1 MNPTRRLLLSVVVIL
16 VFGLVTVWRKDL
28 LGAWTATAAFLLLVF
43 CFDAIAA
50 LLQPRSL
57 RVNRAVSDTLSL
69 GAWHSVGL
77 TVSNDGR
84 GREKLDVIDH
94 CPTTFKT
101 DAKLVSM
108 TLAADASKALQYRIQ
123 PTERGHHD
131 FDLVQIR
138 RYSPWGFWTTRQ
150 NLGETHESRV
160 FPNFTAI
167 SKYALRGAD
176 SLQSMAAS
184 HVRQRRG
191 EGLDFHQLREYR
203 IGDTFRQI
211 DWKASARSHKLISKE
226 FQEERDQQVIF
237 MLDSGRRMLAR
248 DGDLSHFDHV
258 LNTVMLLGYIALRQ
272 GDAVGY
278 MTCEPDPKWL
288 PATKGRSTISTLS
301 RHLFDMQPRPEAT
314 DYWHAAT
321 ELVRRQRRRAL
332 VILVTNVRDE
342 DSQDLHKAIG
352 LLRQRHLLVV
362 ASLTENAIADTLEKP
377 VDTFDD
383 ALHFAATQDYVARRR
398 NARKR
403 VSQRGVYMHDTDC
416 DALPSVLTDQYLA
429 IKRAGIL

>member
-1 MNPTRRLLLSVVVIL
+1 MNPTRRTLLTVVGVLLI
-16 VFGLVTVWRKDL
+16 GLVTLWRKDL
-28 LGAWTATAAFLLLVF
+28 LSAWMMGAAAVPFVL
-43 CFDAIAA
+43 CYDAIAA
-50 LLQPRSL
+50 LLLSSKLEAKRI
-57 RVNRAVSDTLSL
+57 ASDTLAL
-69 GAWHSVGL
+69 GAWHNV
-77 TVSNDGR
+77 TVNIENAGR
-84 GREKLDVIDH
+84 GHEKIDVIDH
-94 CPTTFKT
+94 IPVSFKT
-101 DAKLVSM
+101 NATLTSM
-108 TLAADASKALQYRIQ
+108 RLAPDASKTMRYRVQ
-123 PTERGHHD
+123 PTERGRHD
-131 FDLVQIR
+131 FDTVQIR

-150 NLGETHESRV
+150 QLGEPHVASV
-160 FPNFTAI
+160 FPDFTAV
-167 SKYALRGAD
+167 SKFALRGAD
-176 SLQSMAAS
+176 SLQSMAAT
-184 HVRQRRG
+184 HVKQRRG

-203 IGDTFRQI
+203 VGDTFRQI
-211 DWKASARSHKLISKE
+211 DWKATARSQKLISKE

-237 MLDSGRRMLAR
+237 LLDSGRRMLAR

-278 MTCEPDPKWL
+278 MTCEPDPRWL
-288 PATKGRSTISTLS
+288 PASKGRSTISTLS

-321 ELVRRQRRRAL
+321 ELVRRQRRRAM

-377 VDTFDD
+377 VSTFDE
-383 ALHFAATQDYVARRR
+383 ALHFAATQDYVTRR
-398 NARKR
+398 NSAQTKISR
-403 VSQRGVYMHDTDC
+403 RGVYMHDTDC
-416 DALPSVLTDQYLA
+416 ESLPGVLTDQYMA

>member
-1 MNPTRRLLLSVVVIL
+1 VNPTRRVLVTVAGVLLV
-16 VFGLVTVWRKDL
+16 GLVTLWRKDL
-28 LGAWTATAAFLLLVF
+28 LSAWMIGAAAVLFVL
-43 CFDAIAA
+43 CFDAIAS
-50 LLQPRSL
+50 LLQTRSL
-57 RVNRAVSDTLSL
+57 EAQRTASDTLSL
-69 GAWHSVGL
+69 GAWHNVLL
-77 TVSNDGR
+77 TIHNTGSGH
-84 GREKLDVIDH
+84 EKIDVIDH
-94 CPTTFKT
+94 FPVSFNSDATITSMKLPPETAKT
-101 DAKLVSM
+101 LN
-108 TLAADASKALQYRIQ
+108 YRVQ
-123 PTERGHHD
+123 PTERGEHD
-131 FDLVQIR
+131 FANIQIR

-150 NLGETHESRV
+150 DLGEPHLARV

-176 SLQSMAAS
+176 SLQAMAAT
-184 HVRQRRG
+184 HVKQRRG

-203 IGDTFRQI
+203 VGDTFRQI
-211 DWKASARSHKLISKE
+211 DWKASARSQKLISKE

-237 MLDSGRRMLAR
+237 LLDSGRRMLAR

-278 MTCEPDPKWL
+278 MTCEPDPRWL

-362 ASLTENAIADTLEKP
+362 ASLTENAIAETLDKP
-377 VDTFDD
+377 VTTFDE
-383 ALHFAATQDYVARRR
+383 ALHFAATQDYVTRRR
-398 NARKR
+398 TSRTR
-403 VSQRGVYMHDTDC
+403 ISRRGVYMHDTDC
-416 DALPSVLTDQYLA
+416 ESLPGVLTDQYMA